1 MNSPFVNKFQFSACL
16 QAATATT
23 LNQANTLPE
32 AISAFYR
39 VFTDP
44 AAQTSLRLLTT
55 SPAPASMTSSAP
67 SR

>member
-1 MNSPFVNKFQFSACL
+1 MNSPFVNEFQFSACL
-16 QAATATT
+16 QAATANT
-23 LNQANTLPE
+23 LNQANTPAK

-44 AAQTSLRLLTT
+44 ADQTSFRLLTT